1 MNRRGISS
9 DRAVLSVAYL
19 LYSNIH
25 RATPRHAR
33 LPYREARGV
42 RDQSGAAE
50 ARAQRVH
57 TDYVRH
63 ARALDARYYPAGH
76 PRHGDPGPI
85 LQLLLSHGRVRGA
98 VFGAY
103 GEWSWDVEWLLEEAA
118 SHAAQTSWAR
128 MGYRRPSEA
137 RALILQWYRRR
148 MGITVVRAMAR
159 HRWRHSQYVG
169 LTRVQLEHS
178 GRIGS
183 TRGRRESRRSAARRR

>member
-1 MNRRGISS
+1 M
-9 DRAVLSVAYL
+9 DAKT
-19 LYSNIH
+19 IH
-25 RATPRHAR
+25 RGAR
-33 LPYREARGV
+33 DYREARGT
-42 RDQSGAAE
+42 RDQSGAVQ

-85 LQLLLSHGRVRGA
+85 LQLPPLAWAREGA

-128 MGYRRPSEA
+128 MGHRRPSEA

-178 GRIGS
+178 
-183 TRGRRESRRSAARRR
+183 RRRADREHQRQAREQAERRSEEAVRMAQEHYFPWRPEW